1 MKKSRQKKQI
11 NNIYKVIFACF
22 FCLIALTTIKDNK
35 PYTTNENFDLTTQS
49 TSSEIINNTLTVHY
63 IDVDQGD
70 AIFIELPN
78 KQTMLIDAG
87 EASKGEIVTKY
98 IKNLNYDK
106 IDYLIGTHPHTDHI
120 GGLAYI
126 INNFTIEN
134 IYMPKVNSTS
144 KTYENLLNTI
154 LQKDLKVTTAKSGIS
169 ILNTEELSINIIA
182 PTKDYSSLN
191 NNSAVIKIE
200 YKEKA
205 FLFMGDAETQSEND
219 ITSDISAD
227 VIKIGH
233 HGSDTSSGQT
243 FVNKVKPKYVIVM
256 VGNNNKY
263 DHPKQAIINRWSNIG
278 AKIYRTDLN
287 GSIVVT
293 TDGSSINISTD
304 K

>member
-22 FCLIALTTIKDNK
+22 FCLIALTIIKDNK

-49 TSSEIINNTLTVHY
+49 TSSEIINNSLTVHY

-78 KQTMLIDAG
+78 KQTILIDAG

-154 LQKDLKVTTAKSGIS
+154 LQKDLRVITAKSGIS

-182 PTKDYSSLN
+182 PTKDYSNLN

-200 YKEKA
+200 YKEKS

-233 HGSDTSSGQT
+233 HGSDTSSGQS

-263 DHPKQAIINRWSNIG
+263 DHPKLAIINRWSNIG